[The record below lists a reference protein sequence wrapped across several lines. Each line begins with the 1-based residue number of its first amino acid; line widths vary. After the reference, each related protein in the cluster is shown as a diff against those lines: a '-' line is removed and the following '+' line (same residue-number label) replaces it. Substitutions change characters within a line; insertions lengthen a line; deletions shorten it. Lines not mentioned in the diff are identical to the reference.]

1 MSLSPRVKRIA
12 DEARRKRDEANAR
25 GDYEAAKRFDAM
37 ERQALRQD
45 EGGNEPAIGHD
56 LRTI

>member
-1 MSLSPRVKRIA
+1 MDPRVKRIA
-12 DEARRKRDEANAR
+12 DEARRRAHEANAR

-45 EGGNEPAIGHD
+45 EGGDQPAIGHD